1 MAKLPLQ
8 ANFYPMTSM
17 VYLQDSS
24 ARLSL
29 LTAQSLGAA
38 SLKSGQSF
46 NSLPSALGFL
56 FILFFSLMKWLLK
69 IFGLTPFLFDA
80 IHAGVQMS
88 ENFQILHYLCHW
100 SNKQICTI
108 DHVSFCVQKVR

>member
-46 NSLPSALGFL
+46 NSLPSECFK
-56 FILFFSLMKWLLK
+56 FSFHLKASCFTSCLLN
-69 IFGLTPFLFDA
+69 A
-80 IHAGVQMS
+80 IYTGVQLT
-88 ENFQILHYLCHW
+88 F
-100 SNKQICTI
+100 
-108 DHVSFCVQKVR
+108 